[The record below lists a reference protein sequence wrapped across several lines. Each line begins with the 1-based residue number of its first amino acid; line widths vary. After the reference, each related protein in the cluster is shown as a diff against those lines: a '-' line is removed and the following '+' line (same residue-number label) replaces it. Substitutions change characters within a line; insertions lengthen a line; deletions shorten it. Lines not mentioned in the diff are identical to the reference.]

1 MDAFDFLFESEHK
14 KVQSDLKRLVSLA
27 KNFYEIVVIPSE
39 RVKEMSSCPSM
50 NILSICSQTSSD
62 REHNLVVH

>member
-14 KVQSDLKRLVSLA
+14 KIQGDLKRLISLA
-27 KNFYEIVVIPSE
+27 KNFYEIVMIPSE
-39 RVKEMSSCPSM
+39 RVKEMSSCPSLNM
-50 NILSICSQTSSD
+50 LSICSQTSSD